1 VNNDFEDQCK
11 EIQNHLNRIKDDIN
25 EMNLETNARNEQI
38 DTLLDEIRDLGEL
51 AGVDLKLPSKRATF
65 RPNADLDELITAL
78 SVIPEDRRLELSRQF
93 LHSVPA
99 FPPFDKFDI
108 FLLAVLGGLAALAE
122 FLLVGLPPKTHWTPK
137 SEGGIV
143 PTGWLS
149 EQLKS
154 WQVSDNNRLAQIC
167 KVPFDKPYLPGTD
180 AGLTP
185 FNHRLLT
192 FGHDPSPLGM
202 VYGLMDIV
210 SGGMSGIT
218 RDGQIFHIPGVP
230 PTVEKILMAPLLW
243 IGHLASDV
251 ATPMGLPPPGWALTQ
266 LLRIPSPGAPGEAT
280 IADVARMMYEQG
292 YDFRHYLAGGIVPA
306 IIEIVVRT
314 YHFVRYSYPAACKKT
329 ISANLAETCIAN
341 SQLEGHRTA
350 MLFWAHATAA
360 AVNAGKIVIQ
370 GAYGDYFS
378 AARAINVAQ
387 WQMFAVRAAQYLA
400 FRLRDK
406 KVEQI
411 VLNRK
416 AINERWDQLS
426 AKPAVYGYFASSE
439 APSLTVLEGGKP

>member
-1 VNNDFEDQCK
+1 MNSDFEDQCK
-11 EIQNHLNRIKDDIN
+11 EVQNRLNRIKDGIN
-25 EMNLETNARNEQI
+25 ESILEANASRARKDDLSNE
-38 DTLLDEIRDLGEL
+38 LRDLAEAAGIALEL
-51 AGVDLKLPSKRATF
+51 PNKQATL
-65 RPNADLDELITAL
+65 RPVEDLDELIAAL
-78 SVIPEDRRLELSRQF
+78 SVIPENRRQELSRQF
-93 LHSVPA
+93 LHSVPSV
-99 FPPFDKFDI
+99 PPFDQFDI
-108 FLLAVLGGLAALAE
+108 FLLVALGGMVSLAE
-122 FLLVGLPPKTHWTPK
+122 FLLVGLPPKTQWTPRN
-137 SEGGIV
+137 EGGIV

-149 EQLKS
+149 ERLKA
-154 WQVSDNNRLAQIC
+154 WQVPVDNWLAKIC
-167 KVPFDKPYLPGTD
+167 KVPFDRSYLPGTN

-185 FNHRLLT
+185 FNHRLLS

-218 RDGQIFHIPGVP
+218 RDGQVFHIPGVS

-292 YDFRHYLAGGIVPA
+292 YDFRHYLAGGMVPA
-306 IIEIVVRT
+306 LVEIIVRT

-341 SQLEGHRTA
+341 TQLEGHRTA
-350 MLFWAHATAA
+350 MLFWGHTTAA
-360 AVNAGKIVIQ
+360 AINAGKIVIQ

-387 WQMFAVRAAQYLA
+387 WQMFAVRAAQYVA
-400 FRLRDK
+400 FRLRDR

-426 AKPAVYGYFASSE
+426 AKPTVYAYFASNE